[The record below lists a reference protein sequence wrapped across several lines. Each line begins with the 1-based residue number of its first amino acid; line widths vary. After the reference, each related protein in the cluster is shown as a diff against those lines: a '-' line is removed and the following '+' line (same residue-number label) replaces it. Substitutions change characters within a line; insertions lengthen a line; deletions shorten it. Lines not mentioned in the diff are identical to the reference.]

1 MLTINPDTL
10 VFVNEEGVLQN
21 SKVKTDEDGN
31 EKEIKN
37 DIETL
42 TLNGLLQVKEIIT
55 DKIQAKNIVVESNV
69 METTDK
75 GESLNA
81 STVGTATIPAGQTQI
96 EVNTTAITQKDR
108 VFVTTKTTTDKN
120 VSVTQIED
128 NQEFIASILESV
140 DYDIIFDWFII
151 GSN

>member
-1 MLTINPDTL
+1 MKEFFTDRSS
-10 VFVNEEGVLQN
+10 V
-21 SKVKTDEDGN
+21 SK
-31 EKEIKN
+31 
-37 DIETL
+37 
-42 TLNGLLQVKEIIT
+42 VKEIIT
-55 DKIQAKNIVVESNV
+55 DKIQAKNIVVESDV
-69 METTDK
+69 MEITDK

-120 VSVTQIED
+120 VSVIQIED

-140 DYDIIFDWFII
+140 DYDITFDWFII